1 MLAVVILKIFLIDLS
16 DLDGL
21 LRVASFMGLGLAL
34 VGISFL
40 HQRIKPGARAT
51 DT

>member
-1 MLAVVILKIFLIDLS
+1 
-16 DLDGL
+16 
-21 LRVASFMGLGLAL
+21 MGLGLAL